1 MICWAYV
8 GGYIRKY
15 FLMPIDYYYII
26 DSFIFALNVILDIF
40 DTTILIAIY
49 NNKCSLFK
57 I

>member
-1 MICWAYV
+1 MICWAHV
-8 GGYIRKY
+8 GGYIRRY

-26 DSFIFALNVILDIF
+26 DSFIFALNIILDIF